1 MYLIIGL
8 GNPGTKYEKT
18 RHNIGF
24 ILCDFF
30 TGQWNF
36 PPYTYEKKFLA
47 EISSE
52 VLYGEKIL
60 LVKPQTFMN
69 LSGTSVQSLVDYFKV
84 PQENILLIHDDK
96 DLSFG
101 EIRIA
106 TDSSSA
112 GHKGVQNIFNT
123 LKTQKIQR
131 IRIGVGPVPEGTST
145 ENYVLDSF
153 TQEESEKLL
162 PLKEEVS
169 HRIKNFLH
177 L

>member
-1 MYLIIGL
+1 MHLIIGL
-8 GNPGTKYEKT
+8 GNPGIQYEKT

-24 ILCDFF
+24 IVCDFLASL
-30 TGQWNF
+30 WNF
-36 PPYTYEKKFLA
+36 PSYTSDKKFFA

-52 VLYGEKIL
+52 ILYQKKVL

-69 LSGTSVQSLVDYFKV
+69 LSGTSVQSLVDYFKI
-84 PQENILLIHDDK
+84 PQEHILILHDDK
-96 DLSFG
+96 DISFG

-112 GHKGVQNIFNT
+112 GHRGVQHIFDT
-123 LKTQKIQR
+123 LKTQKLQR
-131 IRIGVGPVPEGTST
+131 IRIGVGPVPEHIST

-153 TQEESEKLL
+153 TQEEEKKLL

-169 HRIKNFLH
+169 HLVKNFLQ
-177 L
+177 